1 MDFDYFLPPNPATLV
16 TIVTQSLDGGKSVEI
31 SVPAGAIK
39 SGIPPKC
46 LVRKILPSTRNT
58 RS

>member
-39 SGIPPKC
+39 SG
-46 LVRKILPSTRNT
+46 KIKVIN
-58 RS
+58 